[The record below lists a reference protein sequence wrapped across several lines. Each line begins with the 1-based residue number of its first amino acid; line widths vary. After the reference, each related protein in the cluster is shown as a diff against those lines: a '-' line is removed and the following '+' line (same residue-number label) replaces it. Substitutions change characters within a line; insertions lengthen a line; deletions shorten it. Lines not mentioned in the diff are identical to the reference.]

1 MAKEIPASA
10 SAIAEVAEAAG
21 QLGIE
26 VPNIMDFTK
35 VMIDLG
41 NATNMSADEAAT
53 ALARFANITQM
64 SQRDFD
70 KLGSVIVDLG
80 NNLATTEGEIVAMSL
95 RLAGAGSQIGLTEA
109 QIMSFAGALSSV
121 GIEAQAGGS
130 AFSKVMIEMQLAV
143 ETGSE
148 GLKDFAN
155 VAGMTTDEFSKAFR
169 DDAGSAIISFIE
181 GLGNAEEQGLSTIK
195 VLDDMGITEVRLRDA
210 LLRASGASD
219 VFKESIEMGTQ
230 AWEENIALTN
240 EAEQRYKTSESQMVV
255 LKNTLNDLA
264 ITFGEIIL
272 PVIMGFV
279 EGLKSVF
286 EWLSNL
292 SPEIKQTIVIV
303 AGLAAAVG
311 PLLIVIGKMSL
322 GVSGLI
328 KLFAPMIA
336 GLGGATGAAGG
347 LSAVIGALTGPIGI
361 AIAAIVAITAVV
373 VTLWQTNEDFRDGMV
388 MVWDS
393 IKQIIDGTINI
404 IKGIIQTFI
413 GLVTGDWTKFTEG
426 LKTIWSGMWEVIIN
440 VVGGA
445 WNLLSTVFNTL
456 KSNISNFFTSMVTDA
471 FGWGKNLISGFID
484 GIKSMVSAV
493 SGAVSNVVGGVKD
506 FLGFSSPA
514 KKGEGR
520 FIEDWGSNMIGGFI
534 TGMNK
539 AMPELQKSTKA
550 IMPVVK
556 NEIIN
561 TTKIDYEKIPQGDTI
576 IYVNNP
582 QPSPS
587 ELARQ
592 IKKQQ
597 QELALGF

>member
-1 MAKEIPASA
+1 
-10 SAIAEVAEAAG
+10 
-21 QLGIE
+21 
-26 VPNIMDFTK
+26 
-35 VMIDLG
+35 
-41 NATNMSADEAAT
+41 
-53 ALARFANITQM
+53 
-64 SQRDFD
+64 
-70 KLGSVIVDLG
+70 
-80 NNLATTEGEIVAMSL
+80 
-95 RLAGAGSQIGLTEA
+95 
-109 QIMSFAGALSSV
+109 
-121 GIEAQAGGS
+121 
-130 AFSKVMIEMQLAV
+130 MIEMQLAV

-195 VLDDMGITEVRLRDA
+195 ILDDMGITEVRLRDA

-303 AGLAAAVG
+303 AGLAAAIG

-373 VTLWQTNEDFRDGMV
+373 VTLWKTNEDFRDGMET
-388 MVWDS
+388 VWDS
-393 IKQIIDGTINI
+393 IKQIIDGAINI

-426 LKTIWSGMWEVIIN
+426 LKAIWSGMWQTIENIVA
-440 VVGGA
+440 GA
-445 WNLLSTVFNTL
+445 WTLLKTAFNVL
-456 KSNISNFFTSMVTDA
+456 KENIASFFTGMVESA
-471 FGWGKNLISGFID
+471 FNWGKNLISGFID
-484 GIKSMVSAV
+484 GIKSMVGAVGNAV
-493 SGAVSNVVGGVKD
+493 SGVVGGVKD

-597 QELALGF
+597 QEIALGF